1 MTGGPAYPGKRWM
14 DVAGSLVGLVL
25 TLPLTVLI
33 ALAIKL
39 EDRGPGLYVQER
51 LGCGGEPFRL
61 LKFRSM
67 VGGPTAWRGVSHPA
81 RGRANHTGRKH
92 PPSVQP
98 GRTAQLVNVLR
109 GEMSLVGPR
118 PALLRDL
125 ERYSEGDRRRL
136 DVKPGITGLAQ
147 ISGRASIPW
156 RERISTISTTS
167 IVPASSWTSR
177 SSRPRWPVCLPSA
190 TCTPR
195 RTPGLRTRPGTAVRT
210 PTVTPVAEAPRSPAE
225 DVVRQANEALLVL
238 EDRLTSG
245 FEGPGR
251 PVTFILGPPRTG
263 TTLISQL
270 LADRGGFAYVSNFLA
285 RFWLAPYVG
294 SRLEQEVGVRE
305 VRPRSTYRSRSGATR
320 GPAEPHEFTFFWN
333 RWFELGQV
341 TQKLGPAELERVD
354 AAGLARSVGALE
366 AAWER
371 PVVFK
376 NSFWCNFQVAFWPT
390 CSRAR
395 CSCAAG
401 GRRSGPPSP
410 SRSAARRCSGRGS
423 AGGP

>member
-1 MTGGPAYPGKRWM
+1 M
-14 DVAGSLVGLVL
+14 
-25 TLPLTVLI
+25 
-33 ALAIKL
+33 
-39 EDRGPGLYVQER
+39 
-51 LGCGGEPFRL
+51 
-61 LKFRSM
+61 
-67 VGGPTAWRGVSHPA
+67 
-81 RGRANHTGRKH
+81 
-92 PPSVQP
+92 
-98 GRTAQLVNVLR
+98 
-109 GEMSLVGPR
+109 
-118 PALLRDL
+118 
-125 ERYSEGDRRRL
+125 
-136 DVKPGITGLAQ
+136 
-147 ISGRASIPW
+147 
-156 RERISTISTTS
+156 
-167 IVPASSWTSR
+167 
-177 SSRPRWPVCLPSA
+177 
-190 TCTPR
+190 
-195 RTPGLRTRPGTAVRT
+195 
-210 PTVTPVAEAPRSPAE
+210 TPVAEGPRSPAE

-376 NSFWCNFQVAFWPT
+376 NSFWCNFQVAFLADLFPGSVFVRCRRAPEWAAQSIAL
-390 CSRAR
+390 SREALLGSR
-395 CSCAAG
+395 ERWWSMKPAEFPRLRDLPWWEQIAGQVAFTERELSRSLAALAPERVVEAPYLEVCRDPRGFVQRVAEAVRTAG
-401 GRRSGPPSP
+401 GELPPPAALPEGFEPTNEARIDPRDVRRLEEALERFSSGEPD
-410 SRSAARRCSGRGS
+410 
-423 AGGP
+423 